1 MSGKFTRYSVIGL
14 SALLLMASVG
24 VIFWIVR
31 DEQIRLAERERQAL
45 EAAEAA
51 SQQEK
56 ALESAKGE
64 TESGDAMATM
74 LHDID
79 ILLSGLSV
87 MIFRVR
93 TDDTTTLHQSCGGHG
108 AR

>member
-64 TESGDAMATM
+64 TESGDVMATM

-79 ILLSGLSV
+79 ILLSGLSS
-87 MIFRVR
+87 
-93 TDDTTTLHQSCGGHG
+93 DDLPSEN
-108 AR
+108 

>member
-64 TESGDAMATM
+64 TESGDVMATM
-74 LHDID
+74 LQDID
-79 ILLSGLSV
+79 ILLSGLSS
-87 MIFRVR
+87 
-93 TDDTTTLHQSCGGHG
+93 DDLPSEN
-108 AR
+108 